1 MHLGTKPGSVSLIA
15 NILLAGL
22 ICSLNHWVAIAKTKG
37 DYSPFSVSPAA
48 SAMTFDETHAYA
60 PAVQRFMALGRIPAE
75 VDNYERRDS
84 VAGIPYFP
92 AAILGLMGRVF
103 GNAERAFIAAD
114 FIFPALAFWLFYA
127 SSSGLINS
135 HRLRLVIAWATL
147 LIPWGGRNFFWL
159 GYDSLVAAPDFTRT
173 PQPEISFTIVL
184 SAVLLS
190 ARALESSTKLRIAV
204 VAGLLASLVVYS
216 YYFYALAW
224 GMTLAMLFALM
235 LVWKQREQAKR
246 VGLILSIMVL
256 GSIPFVFVTIRG
268 KAEGGQTYLLA
279 RMGGYTHSPRLVPLF
294 LFAVGLFL
302 VVLFGKRFHKNR
314 EAHIRIEI
322 FILLLLSGLAGLNFQ
337 VLTGYDA
344 QHTHY
349 WNRLILPVAC
359 FLLGCWFL
367 SAAES
372 LVSNRQRV
380 LNTAA
385 IAVVVCILL
394 NAGIRQVCVGARIA
408 AQQHAS
414 RPELELLGWVR
425 TNIPEE
431 SVIGSVDP
439 DLILLI
445 PAIGPNFN
453 YVPTGLRSLTATA
466 EIVDR
471 YYELAAFL
479 GLSKAEIESVAII
492 PYHHSTNSQL
502 LLVLGD
508 AEAPQSFSDGYD
520 PYRQGGLN
528 GRRRLDYIVLASGE
542 PLPSRIT
549 RNFLHARVVHSNSQY
564 QLVALR

>member
-1 MHLGTKPGSVSLIA
+1 MHQGIKPGSVSLIA

-22 ICSLNHWVAIAKTKG
+22 ICSLNHWVAIAKTRG

-60 PAVQRFMALGRIPAE
+60 PAVQRFMSLGRIPAE

-84 VAGIPYFP
+84 VAGIPYLP
-92 AAILGLMGRVF
+92 AAILGLTGRVF
-103 GNAERAFIAAD
+103 GKAELAFIAAD

-127 SSSGLINS
+127 ISSGLVNS
-135 HRLRLVIAWATL
+135 HRWRLVIAWTTL

-184 SAVLLS
+184 AAVLLS
-190 ARALESSTKLRIAV
+190 ARALEPSARPRTAV
-204 VAGLLASLVVYS
+204 VAGMLASLVVYS

-224 GMTLAMLFALM
+224 GMTLAMLFVLM
-235 LVWKQREQAKR
+235 LVWKQAEQAKR
-246 VGLILSIMVL
+246 VGLILSTMIL
-256 GSIPFVFVTIRG
+256 GSIPFAFVTIRG

-279 RMGGYTHSPRLVPLF
+279 RMGGYTHSPRWVPLF
-294 LFAVGLFL
+294 FLAAALLL
-302 VVLFGKRFHKNR
+302 VVLFGKRFHTNR
-314 EAHIRIEI
+314 EAHLRIEI
-322 FILLLLSGLAGLNFQ
+322 LILLLLSGLAGLNFQ

-359 FLLGCWFL
+359 FLSECWFL
-367 SAAES
+367 STAER
-372 LVSNRQRV
+372 VASNRRRV
-380 LNTAA
+380 LSAAA
-385 IAVVVCILL
+385 IGVAVCTVL

-408 AQQHAS
+408 GQQRAS

-425 TNIPEE
+425 TNIPRE

-439 DLILLI
+439 NLILLI
-445 PAIGPNFN
+445 PATGANFN

-466 EIVDR
+466 EIIDR
-471 YYELAAFL
+471 YYELAALL
-479 GLSKAEIESVAII
+479 GLSREEVQSVATI
-492 PYHHSTNSQL
+492 PYHHDTNSQL

-508 AEAPQSFSDGYD
+508 AEALQSFSDGYD
-520 PYRQGGLN
+520 RYRQGDLN
-528 GRRRLDYIVLASGE
+528 GKRRLDYIVLPSSK

-549 RNFLHARVVHSNSQY
+549 RSSLTLGSYTQTLNINS
-564 QLVALR
+564 